1 MLCVNSSDLLLVTEE
16 DEFKQCTMS
25 KMPSMICYHKKIKT
39 KKVDEHKKKMAQKNR
54 ASEKYIWAGVSVGE
68 TYISRQDR

>member
-1 MLCVNSSDLLLVTEE
+1 MYNVKNAIYDLLSQ
-16 DEFKQCTMS
+16 KNQN
-25 KMPSMICYHKKIKT
+25 K